1 MESLYVQVRHGVDR
15 EAPMTWGQLT
25 QQAIYDFTADE
36 SHRQT
41 QKRTIELPPGVPPQR
56 IATAVRSVLERHES
70 LRTLFSADHR
80 QRVQP
85 SVELSVPMAAP
96 GADDE
101 AQEIYTA
108 LYQRPF
114 GPDALPVRFG
124 VCTRADGSATLLIA
138 ASHLAIDAFAADS
151 LADELRRL
159 CGPGDLGVLPAPVGH
174 PVDRTR
180 FEGSPAG
187 RAMSRRNIGRWQR
200 LHEDGVAS
208 TPAPTL
214 PGLTPRFHTGTLVS
228 PTLRRAMP
236 TASSRL
242 GASPAV
248 ILLAAMSSVL
258 GDLFGIPRVATR
270 IAYSNRTDPL
280 DLGIETLMQW
290 GLAVVDVRGTAQDVA
305 RSAFRETLR
314 ASAAARYDIYELFET
329 LSGERHPPDHRSM
342 PQTFLNYFDGANS
355 ATMPPEDD
363 DGPVPES
370 TFRTVPSHEH
380 DSDGLYFLFVSP
392 SHEAITLHYMIDTR
406 LLSLADLEAS
416 ARALEAWVVTAARS
430 DD

>member
-1 MESLYVQVRHGVDR
+1 
-15 EAPMTWGQLT
+15 MTWGQLT
-25 QQAIYDFTADE
+25 QQAIYDLTAEE
-36 SHRQT
+36 SYRQT
-41 QKRTIELPPGVPPQR
+41 QKRSVELPPGVPPQR
-56 IATAVRSVLERHES
+56 IATAVQSVLERHES
-70 LRTLFSADHR
+70 LRTLFSADRR

-85 SVELSVPMAAP
+85 HVELSVPIAAA
-96 GADDE
+96 GSDDE
-101 AQEIYTA
+101 AHRIHTD
-108 LYQRPF
+108 LYQRSF
-114 GPDALPVRFG
+114 DFDALPVRFG
-124 VCTRADGSATLLIA
+124 VLNRADGSATLLIA
-138 ASHLAIDAFAADS
+138 ASHLAIDAFAGDS

-159 CGPGDLGVLPAPVGH
+159 CGPDDLGVLPDPVGH

-187 RAMSRRNIGRWQR
+187 RALSRRNIGRWQR

-236 TASSRL
+236 AASSRL
-242 GASPAV
+242 GASSAV
-248 ILLAAMSSVL
+248 VLLAAVSSVL
-258 GDLFGIPRVATR
+258 GDLFGVPRVAAR

-290 GLAVVDVRGTAQDVA
+290 GLTIVDVRGTAQDVV

-329 LSGERHPPDHRSM
+329 LSGERCPPDHRFM
-342 PQTFLNYFDGANS
+342 PQIFLNYFDGANT

-370 TFRTVPSHEH
+370 TFSSVPSHEH
-380 DSDGLYFLFVSP
+380 DSDSLYFLFASP
-392 SHEAITLHYMIDTR
+392 SRKAITLHYMIDTR
-406 LLSLADLEAS
+406 MLSLADVEAS
-416 ARALEAWVVTAARS
+416 ARALEEWVVTAARS
-430 DD
+430 DH